1 MANSIN
7 TFIIYAREDIEIK
20 RRILAHLTPFVRF
33 YNLVIWHDEYIE
45 PGEAWR
51 PEIQSQLEQTDLFL
65 LLVSVDFMN
74 SEFINQVEFK
84 FAIDRHRQNKS
95 IVIPIIINYC
105 QWDIEYNFGDFN
117 FNLNEL
123 QVLPEQAKPVDDW
136 KTAEQ
141 AYNNI
146 AAGIRKVLETIKASR
161 AKQASTEKQKSDAG
175 LITETIIQ
183 KSSISDQQQDTIS
196 NANSGT
202 VFEKENEPEPVV
214 ADHSG
219 TAAMT
224 KPSKLLSFTTDSTI
238 EKSMKIILQFAK
250 ENGYK
255 VEDFDENKGTIL
267 LSDSMTLFS
276 NGFFYPIYLA
286 TKNEKTTL
294 IEIGIKSKLMQF
306 GPMVRRSHEKCF
318 NGIKAAVF
326 AN

>member
-20 RRILAHLTPFVRF
+20 RRIVAHLNPFVKF

-45 PGEAWR
+45 PGQAWKPQIESR
-51 PEIQSQLEQTDLFL
+51 LEQTDLFL

-84 FAIDRHRQNKS
+84 FAIDRHKQNKS
-95 IVIPIIINYC
+95 ILIPIIINYC

-146 AAGIRKVLETIKASR
+146 AAGIRKVLEAVKTSR
-161 AKQASTEKQKSDAG
+161 AKEASTEKQKST
-175 LITETIIQ
+175 L
-183 KSSISDQQQDTIS
+183 SDQEQKNDIFI
-196 NANSGT
+196 AKSGT
-202 VFEKENEPEPVV
+202 EFEKENEPEHFIARSVTTTM
-214 ADHSG
+214 S
-219 TAAMT
+219 
-224 KPSKLLSFTTDSTI
+224 KPSKLLSFTTGCTV
-238 EKSMKIILQFAK
+238 ENSMKIILLFAK
-250 ENGYK
+250 ENDYK
-255 VEDFDENKGTIL
+255 VEEFDENKGIII

-276 NGFFYPIYLA
+276 NGFFYPIYLV
-286 TKNEKTTL
+286 TENEKSTL
-294 IEIGIKSKLMQF
+294 IEIGIKSKLIQF
-306 GPMVRRSHEKCF
+306 GPIVRRSHEKCF
-318 NGIKAAVF
+318 DGIKAAIF